1 MRTLIGFLAFN
12 GVALALGL
20 SILLAAGLVGR
31 RWTSM
36 LAAAGAA
43 LLAGL
48 AAIGLGAVVA
58 VVAGLGLNGLVVAV
72 CALAAAAALAAFGWR
87 RAATEDDQ
95 GWPGGPIGWLPPA
108 LIVVVIAVQ
117 ILASREVPV
126 AWDAA
131 HIWTLKAFALT
142 SNGHLDG
149 RIFSGSGAFTTSHP
163 SYPIFLPVL
172 GAVLCRFAA
181 TAQQGLLVG
190 QLWVILGAT
199 VLAVPWLVRAGRLT
213 WLALAPM
220 ALRDGLGTRLGAA
233 ARRRGRHDGV
243 PDGRGRR
250 RARALAR
257 ERAARVRGAGR
268 AVARRRREHQ
278 ERGHRVRHRGPRR
291 GVRRV
296 PARPPA
302 PADPRGAGRRR
313 RRSAGAPVATVG
325 PGARSVHERHRAAV
339 GLAQR
344 RLPAR
349 PPPSPRPRR
358 PDLAGRAHLARRAL
372 ARARVP
378 RRRRRGDRGAPQPRR
393 GGDAARRRGPRR
405 ARRHMGVLDLPAA
418 RRPRAH
424 PAHVDPH
431 GDRSAVPGRRR
442 ARLPAAAARR
452 PAAGGRAARAPAAV
466 REEPP
471 APVSA

>member
-142 SNGHLDG
+142 SNGHLEG

-220 ALRDGLGTRLGAA
+220 ALAMASAPASGLLRGDADVTMACLTAAGAVALVRWLESGQRGYAVLGALWLA
-233 ARRRGRHDGV
+233 A
-243 PDGRGRR
+243 
-250 RARALAR
+250 
-257 ERAARVRGAGR
+257 AANTKNEGTAFAI
-268 AVARRRREHQ
+268 AVL
-278 ERGHRVRHRGPRR
+278 
-291 GVRRV
+291 
-296 PARPPA
+296 
-302 PADPRGAGRRR
+302 
-313 RRSAGAPVATVG
+313 VAVFV
-325 PGARSVHERHRAAV
+325 ASLLV
-339 GLAQR
+339 
-344 RLPAR
+344 
-349 PPPSPRPRR
+349 RPRR
-358 PDLAGRAHLARRAL
+358 PIPVVLVGVAVAAMALPWRLWALAHGPFTSDIAPLSDSLSVGYLLDRLDHLDLGAQTLLGELISPGAHWLAPAFLAVAGAAIVARRSRVVAGTLL
-372 ARARVP
+372 AVVVLA
-378 RRRRRGDRGAPQPRR
+378 
-393 GGDAARRRGPRR
+393 
-405 ARRHMGVLDLPAA
+405 VLDVIWVYWTSQQPDVPAHILRTSIRTVTGPLFLAAAGLAYLLPRLADPLPEAEPPAA
-418 RRPRAH
+418 P
-424 PAHVDPH
+424 
-431 GDRSAVPGRRR
+431 
-442 ARLPAAAARR
+442 
-452 PAAGGRAARAPAAV
+452 AV